1 MLAKLKF
8 YAIAGWALLTSV
20 AVALFFYERNKA
32 TVDQALV
39 QQSQVNTDV
48 QKDQDAVAANDQVLK
63 TEEEK
68 RQAIE
73 KEKSNVSTDP
83 LKDLTDRINSNK

>member
-39 QQSQVNTDV
+39 QQSQVNADV
-48 QKDQDAVAANDQVLK
+48 QKDQDAVTANDEVLK